1 MTDTAS
7 DAASGTGPNRLE
19 RCPNCNS
26 KLPDTPVSI
35 CPYCV
40 FPLGTEKAEAT
51 EGGESPNKGRI
62 VRVREHEKFAA
73 AEATQ
78 PPENIEFQRGGQA
91 IFRGKVMLTFAGI
104 SVLLGL
110 ITAGATMAMSPFTW
124 IGVLLAIF
132 GVMWIMQGNTA
143 RKNAVSLPM
152 LKRPGLIL
160 DRRSDTEI
168 QGWGGFTTYYF
179 EIEFEDGTRAEF
191 RYPGRGSN
199 EEPYVTNLPGVAFTR
214 GTDLLLFK
222 HIRV

>member
-1 MTDTAS
+1 MTDASTA
-7 DAASGTGPNRLE
+7 AAPTRLE

-40 FPLGTEKAEAT
+40 YPLGTDKQEAG
-51 EGGESPNKGRI
+51 EGGESPNHGRI
-62 VRVREHEKFAA
+62 QRILAHEDYPKT
-73 AEATQ
+73 ENVQ
-78 PPENIEFQRGGQA
+78 PPENLEFQQGGQA
-91 IFRGKVMLTFAGI
+91 IFRGKVLLSFAGI
-104 SVLLGL
+104 GVALGAIPAGGGLLTHWATWLGVVLAVAGVAL
-110 ITAGATMAMSPFTW
+110 IAKGGADRKK
-124 IGVLLAIF
+124 AI
-132 GVMWIMQGNTA
+132 
-143 RKNAVSLPM
+143 SLP
-152 LKRPGLIL
+152 LLRRAGLIL

-191 RYPGRGSN
+191 RYPGRGSK

-214 GTDLLLFK
+214 GQDLLVFK